1 MKMRAFRE
9 QVKEYFNFSLKE
21 KWAVLI
27 LCCVIA
33 IIFLAP
39 DFLVAGGDEL
49 ILADSLLKKVV
60 IADDTNVF
68 SKPGQ
73 PYSKQQYHF
82 SREKPVAV
90 LGDRRFFFDPN
101 SASVAEWMSMGVRQ
115 KTASTIKKYLQSG
128 GRFRSSA
135 DLDKI
140 YGLPATLAQELKP
153 YVRLTTAVPELRE
166 RNYIPKPVTPSKID
180 INLAD
185 SALWEGLPG
194 IGAKLASRIVF
205 FRSRLG
211 GFYSISQVAEV
222 YGLQDTVFRK
232 IEPRL
237 EIHESS
243 IQLIAINTATLEE
256 MAAHPYI
263 RKMMANAII
272 QYRNAHG
279 RFQTTAE
286 LLKIHLINE
295 EQLEKLRPYCKLE

>member
-27 LCCVIA
+27 LCCIIA

-39 DFLVAGGDEL
+39 DFFGADEAVVV
-49 ILADSLLKKVV
+49 LADSLLQQVV
-60 IADDTNVF
+60 IADDTTVF
-68 SKPGQ
+68 SRPREQ
-73 PYSKQQYHF
+73 YTKQQYHF
-82 SREKPVAV
+82 SREKPLTI
-90 LGDRRFFFDPN
+90 LGEERFFFDPN
-101 SASVAEWMSMGVRQ
+101 SISAAQWMSMGVRE
-115 KTASTIKKYLQSG
+115 KTALTIKKYLQSG
-128 GRFRSSA
+128 GRFRVSA

-140 YGLPATLAQELKP
+140 YGLPATLARELKP
-153 YVRLTTAVPELRE
+153 YVRLVTAVPELKE
-166 RNYIPKPVTPSKID
+166 RNYIPKPFTQSKID

-185 SALWEGLPG
+185 SASWEELPG

-211 GFYSISQVAEV
+211 GFYRISQVAEV
-222 YGLQDTVFRK
+222 YGLQDSVFRK

-237 EIHESS
+237 EIRDPS

-263 RKMMANAII
+263 KKILANAII

-286 LLKIHLINE
+286 LLKIHPINE